1 MLDSLDALPGSSG
14 TDCLDARQVAA
25 VKRLM
30 APATN
35 SKGEVIYAYPYIPRT
50 ETQWEGWNYFGAPGR
65 GYL

>member
-1 MLDSLDALPGSSG
+1 MLD
-14 TDCLDARQVAA
+14 LDARQVAA

-35 SKGEVIYAYPYIPRT
+35 SKGEVIYAYPYIPGT